1 MLYFYLINSCKKLIF
16 GQHNKKEAIMARI
29 ARMVSPNEK
38 TVYHIISRTAL
49 DGFPFSDIDKDKFL
63 NIIQFFS
70 KIYFTEIMGFCLLD
84 NHFHILVRMLPEKYF
99 SDHDIKKRY
108 ILFYDNDNNFS
119 DAEIP
124 FFRNKWSNLSEF
136 IKDIKQTFS
145 RSYNKRH
152 NRRGTLWAERF
163 KSLIVENGETLINC
177 LAYIDLNPV
186 RAGIVKRPENYR
198 WSSLAYHIQTNNKDD
213 FLSMDFGL
221 NNFKTKDKKERIKN
235 YRKYVYKAGAI
246 EDLNKNQTKIIDKN
260 ILKKEHEN
268 EFNMSRIYMF
278 KYKTR
283 YFTDSGII
291 GTKEFVSKNYM
302 RFKHIFQSKNE
313 KKPKPIKGLDGIFS
327 LKRLS

>member
-1 MLYFYLINSCKKLIF
+1 
-16 GQHNKKEAIMARI
+16 
-29 ARMVSPNEK
+29 MVSPNEK

-145 RSYNKRH
+145 RFYNKRH

-186 RAGIVKRPENYR
+186 RAGIVNRPENYR

-221 NNFKTKDKKERIKN
+221 NNLKTKDKKERIKN
-235 YRKYVYKAGAI
+235 YRKYVYQAGAI

-291 GTKEFVSKNYM
+291 GTKEFVSKYYM